1 MLDEKERQKHRIIG
15 IRYTLK
21 PLKQKG
27 LVEDDTM
34 YPNEAVEE
42 VQDEMLRLA
51 QRWYRIGARRGTTEF
66 LDALLQG
73 DFYVREDNDGNL
85 EVIAKK
91 KQISWERGLRVRVGQ
106 KRKRI
111 SKRRYIIRIED
122 LGFE

>member
-51 QRWYRIGARRGTTEF
+51 QRWYRIGARRGATQV

-73 DFYVREDNDGNL
+73 HFYVREDNDGNL
-85 EVIAKK
+85 EVIAKR
-91 KQISWERGLRVRVGQ
+91 KQVSWERGLRVRVGH
-106 KRKRI
+106 KKNRI
-111 SKRRYIIRIED
+111 SKRRYTIRIEE